1 MKLPGGVV
9 AVLGLGLLAPMAGAQ
24 QVYGNSIAPKDVAA
38 AVEDCEYRLLVE
50 EQTCNLRMNKSNC
63 IKDIHRHCLETFADP
78 EGRRSAPEFT
88 LPPAASPTAPPGQ
101 RPSEPDDQPPV
112 DSVR

>member
-9 AVLGLGLLAPMAGAQ
+9 AILGLGLIAPTATAQ
-24 QVYGNSIAPKDVAA
+24 QVYGNSITPKNVAA

-63 IKDIHRHCLETFADP
+63 IKEIHRHCLETFADGD
-78 EGRRSAPEFT
+78 GRPAAPEFT
-88 LPPAASPTAPPGQ
+88 LPSISSPAESAGAN
-101 RPSEPDDQPPV
+101 PSEPED
-112 DSVR
+112 